1 MTHNVHEYLLCT
13 FILTSDSNTSTFDD
27 RRRILNMVQPSIEI
41 RIFLKTFKAL
51 CRAKPMCDPT
61 MDEVNSEFLINLH
74 TAHWICVYL
83 NETADG
89 LSAKNAKKP
98 VIL

>member
-1 MTHNVHEYLLCT
+1 
-13 FILTSDSNTSTFDD
+13 
-27 RRRILNMVQPSIEI
+27 MVQPSIEI

-83 NETADG
+83 NVRYVHHFTHLENYW
-89 LSAKNAKKP
+89 LFC
-98 VIL
+98 IFC